1 MSKPANNEFLSEL
14 LKTLEE
20 FHKFQLENGVP
31 YNYDTIGLG
40 EWILFNKGI
49 ELWAPSK
56 NYCNCAELSN

>member
-1 MSKPANNEFLSEL
+1 MSKPASNEFLSEL

-49 ELWAPSK
+49 EL
-56 NYCNCAELSN
+56 